1 MKPRTSRKKQ
11 KGIAERKTENAP
23 KKERSYKAVTLGLLL
38 WLFTTWLFFGSGIV
52 RHIDQAKGQRAS
64 STVVASVDFE
74 CENLKETAFNQTKAA
89 GAVPPV
95 FTIDPSMEKRA
106 TKVIGELFK
115 RLQKLSTVPEGQYQ
129 ATRNSID
136 DLLLGSSVSA
146 QELVALFPSN
156 QIASANATLTTN
168 LVKVMSAGILS
179 DEYRRTLFRGSP
191 DRKLTITDGKTNRTV
206 PQQSTY
212 STSRAIRTISAPLPT
227 AEQRELATRLLGNIV
242 ADNMTYDEPATEAL
256 RQEAIQKVK
265 PVVQQYLAGTT
276 LIRAGEPITQ
286 QTLLLLQRHEQK
298 QKENQEVFEQVM
310 EILGNSVLLLAG
322 LIATAVF
329 LRVVAPEV
337 LRRPDHL
344 LLLVLLSLFTLGLA
358 RLLTYLSVYHSLI
371 SPALLMYLVPH
382 ALAILLAAILLGG
395 SAALCLGLWTSFATA
410 VLFDQSFNVFIL
422 GILIAITA
430 TSTAR
435 RVHRRSSLF
444 KAGLWVC
451 AVKVLFVLI
460 AAILNRPD
468 IPVLVGQLGAAILS
482 GMLSTILALLLI
494 PLFERLFKITT
505 DITLLELSDMGHPLL
520 QKMAI
525 QAPGTYHHSLMV
537 ATLSQTAAEAIGAN
551 PLLVRVCAY
560 YHDIGKLAKPEFFT
574 ENIQHM
580 ENPHDELSPHMSSL
594 VIISHVK
601 EGLSLAKRNK
611 LPQPI
616 LDAIE
621 QHHGNGLIAYFYHKA
636 KTQQQKEA
644 TNGRGAETINDAD
657 FRYGGAPAVSPEM
670 AILSLADASEAASRS
685 IEKPTPQKIANMIN
699 DIFATKIR
707 DGQLDHANLTM
718 AQIKTIKQSFIF
730 SLSNMLHG
738 RIPYPK
744 DHENNADQPA
754 EKPSDPSRKD

>member
-1 MKPRTSRKKQ
+1 MKPRTPRKKQ

-23 KKERSYKAVTLGLLL
+23 KKERSYKAITLGLLL
-38 WLFTTWLFFGSGIV
+38 WLFTTWLFFGSGIM

-64 STVVASVDFE
+64 STVIASVDFE
-74 CENLKETAFNQTKAA
+74 CENLKETAFNQTKAS

-95 FTIDPSMEKRA
+95 FTIDPSKEKRA
-106 TKVIGELFK
+106 TKVISELFS
-115 RLQKLSTVPEGQYQ
+115 RLQKLSTIPEEQYQ
-129 ATRNSID
+129 ATQNSID
-136 DLLLGSSVSA
+136 DLLLGSSVNA
-146 QELVALFPSN
+146 QELVTLFPSN
-156 QIASANATLTTN
+156 QITSASANLSTN

-191 DRKLTITDGKTNRTV
+191 DRKLTITDGKNNRTV

-212 STSRAIRTISAPLPT
+212 STSRAIRAIGAPLPT
-227 AEQRELATRLLGNIV
+227 AEQRDLATRLLGNIV
-242 ADNMTYDEPATEAL
+242 ADNMTYDEPATDAL

-276 LIRAGEPITQ
+276 LVRAGEPITQ

-310 EILGNSVLLLAG
+310 EILGNSILLLAG

-382 ALAILLAAILLGG
+382 AMAILLAAILLGG

-451 AVKVLFVLI
+451 AIKVLFVLI

-494 PLFERLFKITT
+494 PFFEKLFKITT

-560 YHDIGKLAKPEFFT
+560 YHDIGKW
-574 ENIQHM
+574 
-580 ENPHDELSPHMSSL
+580 
-594 VIISHVK
+594 
-601 EGLSLAKRNK
+601 
-611 LPQPI
+611 
-616 LDAIE
+616 
-621 QHHGNGLIAYFYHKA
+621 
-636 KTQQQKEA
+636 
-644 TNGRGAETINDAD
+644 
-657 FRYGGAPAVSPEM
+657 
-670 AILSLADASEAASRS
+670 
-685 IEKPTPQKIANMIN
+685 
-699 DIFATKIR
+699 KIR
-707 DGQLDHANLTM
+707 T
-718 AQIKTIKQSFIF
+718 TSF
-730 SLSNMLHG
+730 
-738 RIPYPK
+738 RPT
-744 DHENNADQPA
+744 
-754 EKPSDPSRKD
+754 